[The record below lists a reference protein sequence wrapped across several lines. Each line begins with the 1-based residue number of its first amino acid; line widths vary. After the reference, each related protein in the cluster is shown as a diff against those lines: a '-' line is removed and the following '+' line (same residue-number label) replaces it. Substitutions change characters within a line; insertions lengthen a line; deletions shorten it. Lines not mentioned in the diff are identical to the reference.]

1 MDKLKA
7 IGTFVRIADEGSLSG
22 AARVLDMSLPAVVRA
37 LAALEADL
45 GVRLFNRSTRRIAL
59 TEEGRRYLDSCRNLL
74 AALDEAESGLRDEG
88 GEPSGALTV
97 TAPVLFGQL
106 FVAPA
111 ITRFVQRF
119 SRVHCRVL
127 LFDRIV
133 NLLEEGVDVGIR
145 IGVLEDST
153 LVAHPVGHVRRMV
166 VASPDFLARQ
176 GVPAHPRDL
185 LRANCIGFSPTPG
198 VWWRFEEQ
206 GRSFGVPVR
215 GNLEFNHVAPAL
227 DACIAGLGFGMFI
240 SYQVAPHLAA
250 GRLVP
255 VLEAFEQAPRPVS
268 VVVPHARLLPLR
280 VRAFVDWVRADL
292 SARLRDAPGMPGSTA

>member
-127 LFDRIV
+127 LFDRRGFGSSPGTPSLSAEPGDTV
-133 NLLEEGVDVGIR
+133 LAVDRLRQEGVDRVLTMASSMGNSVMFSALPDLPEKPCGVISVSPVLRSGDAGGSVDGSR
-145 IGVLEDST
+145 IAGLPDNLWVTWESGNPSIVANAQRVLDAAGPGAHAHAVDTTDHSIV
-153 LVAHPVGHVRRMV
+153 LVDNHADVR
-166 VASPDFLARQ
+166 DFLA
-176 GVPAHPRDL
+176 
-185 LRANCIGFSPTPG
+185 
-198 VWWRFEEQ
+198 E
-206 GRSFGVPVR
+206 
-215 GNLEFNHVAPAL
+215 
-227 DACIAGLGFGMFI
+227 
-240 SYQVAPHLAA
+240 AA
-250 GRLVP
+250 
-255 VLEAFEQAPRPVS
+255 AS
-268 VVVPHARLLPLR
+268 C
-280 VRAFVDWVRADL
+280 
-292 SARLRDAPGMPGSTA
+292 GSGS